1 VKALLRLIEG
11 SGISRAEFV
20 LGQGV
25 DPALFGTQDSD
36 LRFLFQENLLDLRN
50 MQILDYFAQLELHRV
65 PPGSS
70 SFFELVALGEQRFFV
85 RGSETSR
92 SACYRQSK
100 DSHSLF
106 VAALQFSFQLAQQQ
120 RAATR
125 RARQMVGS
133 IDGKNVPV
141 AAPPKK

>member
-1 VKALLRLIEG
+1 
-11 SGISRAEFV
+11 
-20 LGQGV
+20 
-25 DPALFGTQDSD
+25 
-36 LRFLFQENLLDLRN
+36 

-85 RGSETSR
+85 RVSETSR

-120 RAATR
+120 RAAQLAATRLAATR